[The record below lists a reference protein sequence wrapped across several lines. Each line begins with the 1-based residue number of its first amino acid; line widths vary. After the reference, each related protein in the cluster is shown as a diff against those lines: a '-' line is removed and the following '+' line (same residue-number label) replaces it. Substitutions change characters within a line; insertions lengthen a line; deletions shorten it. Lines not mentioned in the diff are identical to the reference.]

1 MLPFITDD
9 HKDWNSPTYLRVTAA
24 DTGEPLRN
32 VAIVLSGALTR
43 DFVDVTRT
51 DVNGDYQFTALA
63 AKAYQLQALTSFSF
77 GEASVPYVNQNYP
90 DVVNLSDPGVRSG
103 IDFNLARGAQASGRV
118 TEVGSGQG
126 IANATVL
133 LSRTSD
139 SALAGLVRTDA
150 SGNYTTAGLVPGS
163 YTLTFNGN
171 NTNWAGFSEA
181 TRVVEIVATSS
192 VSGIDAQLER
202 LSKVVAYLPLAGNP

>member
-32 VAIVLSGALTR
+32 VAIVLSGALT
-43 DFVDVTRT
+43 
-51 DVNGDYQFTALA
+51 ALA

-90 DVVNLSDPGVRSG
+90 DAVNLSDPGVRSG
-103 IDFNLARGAQASGRV
+103 IDFNLACGAQASGRV
-118 TEVGSGQG
+118 TEVGSGLG